1 MTAAN
6 NSLDRFSLRVDGKID
21 QGVRMTIALDLNTL
35 AEELVDRLH
44 EQDLIDFVMGLV
56 EAFDDL
62 DTTQD
67 IQRRVTELR
76 EKQEQDALEAERLM
90 DLHG

>member
-1 MTAAN
+1 MAGAN
-6 NSLDRFSLRVDGKID
+6 NSLDRFSLRVDGKIN
-21 QGVRMTIALDLNTL
+21 QGVRMTIELDLNTL

-44 EQDLIDFVMGLV
+44 EQDLIDFVVGLV

-67 IQRRVTELR
+67 IQSKITDLR

-90 DLHG
+90 DRHG